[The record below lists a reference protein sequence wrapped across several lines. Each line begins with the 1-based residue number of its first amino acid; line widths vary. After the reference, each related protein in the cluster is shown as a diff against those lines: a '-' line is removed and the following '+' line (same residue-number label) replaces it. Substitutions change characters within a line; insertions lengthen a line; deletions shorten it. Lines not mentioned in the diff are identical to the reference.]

1 MGEGCDGDGIWV
13 SNHED
18 LGFAILYRII
28 WVSNPKNLGLTGL
41 TGMANPGR
49 TRNGNLL
56 VDLAKV
62 SRVQGSALDEANI
75 FPKDESILKKSRKNI
90 VFLH

>member
-13 SNHED
+13 SNHKD
-18 LGFAILYRII
+18 LGFARLYGII
-28 WVSNPKNLGLTGL
+28 WVNPKNLGLTGL

-62 SRVQGSALDEANI
+62 SLVQGSPLDEANI
-75 FPKDESILKKSRKNI
+75 FPKDESILKKSSKSI

>member
-1 MGEGCDGDGIWV
+1 MDFKGFKKDFMGLYW
-13 SNHED
+13 
-18 LGFAILYRII
+18 IL

-56 VDLAKV
+56 ADLAKV

-75 FPKDESILKKSRKNI
+75 FPKAESILKKSSKSI

>member
-1 MGEGCDGDGIWV
+1 M
-13 SNHED
+13 
-18 LGFAILYRII
+18 
-28 WVSNPKNLGLTGL
+28 SNPKNLGLTGL

-62 SRVQGSALDEANI
+62 SLVQGSPLDEANI
-75 FPKDESILKKSRKNI
+75 FPKDESILKKSSKSI

>member
-1 MGEGCDGDGIWV
+1 MGLHWIIW
-13 SNHED
+13 D
-18 LGFAILYRII
+18 YIGLYWII

-62 SRVQGSALDEANI
+62 SLVQGSALDEANI
-75 FPKDESILKKSRKNI
+75 FPKAESILKSSKSI

>member
-1 MGEGCDGDGIWV
+1 M
-13 SNHED
+13 
-18 LGFAILYRII
+18 
-28 WVSNPKNLGLTGL
+28 SNPKNLGLTGL

-62 SRVQGSALDEANI
+62 SLVQGSALDEANI
-75 FPKDESILKKSRKNI
+75 FPKDE
-90 VFLH
+90 F

>member
-1 MGEGCDGDGIWV
+1 M
-13 SNHED
+13 
-18 LGFAILYRII
+18 
-28 WVSNPKNLGLTGL
+28 SNPKNLGLTGL

-75 FPKDESILKKSRKNI
+75 FPKDESILKKSSKSI
-90 VFLH
+90 DFLH